1 MAGGSLLAALKQ
13 YVGDALPG
21 GSLTPELAPV
31 RQYAAGV
38 KQRAGQLV
46 ADPAGFA
53 RSAALDVLPNEAE
66 ANAARA
72 KLMGGSLDPQA
83 YQSYMG
89 KLQDMGN
96 FLGSI
101 RVYHGSPHKFDKF
114 DLSKMGTGEG
124 AQAYGHGA
132 YVAESPAV
140 AQDYATGLSQRLP
153 DRLKIDG
160 NAVPGDSIYSRALE
174 DVALIGK
181 DGALQKL
188 DDSIRFNEKYAPD
201 MAELY
206 KSAKAQIA
214 AIDPAR
220 VDLNRGH
227 LYEANLRWPDAARE
241 AADPMGPQH
250 FLDWDAPL
258 SKQPEA
264 VRKVMEPYAAPV
276 RAVEAQH
283 AGPEWGDLAAPRD
296 YDPTGAELLQLF
308 RGKLNGM
315 DANTV
320 LTGGIGPEVSARLR
334 QAGIPG
340 IRYLDAGSRGTGQGT
355 SNYVVFDDA
364 LIELLKRN
372 GVPIGK

>member
-1 MAGGSLLAALKQ
+1 MPTLGDLLLGRQSGGLLDLMKQ
-13 YVGDALPG
+13 YG
-21 GSLTPELAPV
+21 
-31 RQYAAGV
+31 AGV
-38 KQRAGQLV
+38 KQRVGLLAD
-46 ADPAGFA
+46 DPAEFA
-53 RSAALDVLPNEAE
+53 RQALLDVLPSDAE
-66 ANAARA
+66 AKAAQGM
-72 KLMGGSLDPQA
+72 LMGGPVDQQA
-83 YQSYMG
+83 YQDYLA
-89 KLQDMGN
+89 KIQDMGN

-101 RVYHGSPHKFDKF
+101 KVYHGSPHKFDKF
-114 DLSKMGTGEG
+114 DLSKIGTGEG

-206 KSAKAQIA
+206 KSAKAKIA

-241 AADPMGPQH
+241 AADPLGPQH

-283 AGPEWGDLAAPRD
+283 AGPGWGDLAAPRD

-334 QAGIPG
+334 QQGIPG
-340 IRYLDAGSRGTGQGT
+340 IRYLDAGSRGAGQGS
-355 SNYVVFDDA
+355 SNYVVFDDN
-364 LIELLKRN
+364 LIDILTRN
-372 GVPIGK
+372 GVPIK

>member
-1 MAGGSLLAALKQ
+1 MAGLLDL
-13 YVGDALPG
+13 
-21 GSLTPELAPV
+21 V
-31 RQYAAGV
+31 RQYGAGV
-38 KQRAGQLV
+38 KERVGLLGR
-46 ADPAGFA
+46 DPVEYTRQAL
-53 RSAALDVLPNEAE
+53 LDVLPSDAE
-66 ANAARA
+66 AKAA
-72 KLMGGSLDPQA
+72 KNMLMGGEVDRQA
-83 YQSYMG
+83 YQKYLAKM
-89 KLQDMGN
+89 QDMGS

-101 RVYHGSPHKFDKF
+101 KVYHGSPYKFDKF
-114 DLSKMGTGEG
+114 DLSKIGTGEG

-153 DRLKIDG
+153 DRLKVDG
-160 NAVPGDSIYSRALE
+160 NTVRGDSIYSRALE

-201 MAELY
+201 MAEMY
-206 KSAKAQIA
+206 KSAKAKIA

-264 VRKVMEPYAAPV
+264 VRKVMEPHAAPV

-315 DANTV
+315 DANTI

-340 IRYLDAGSRGTGQGT
+340 IRYLDAGSRGAGGT
-355 SNYVVFDDA
+355 SNYVVFDDT
-364 LIELLKRN
+364 LIDILTRN
-372 GVPIGK
+372 GVPVKK

>member
-1 MAGGSLLAALKQ
+1 MGGLLDYLRDYGSGVKKRFGLLADNPAEFTRQAL
-13 YVGDALPG
+13 
-21 GSLTPELAPV
+21 
-31 RQYAAGV
+31 
-38 KQRAGQLV
+38 
-46 ADPAGFA
+46 
-53 RSAALDVLPNEAE
+53 LDVVPNRDEAL
-66 ANAARA
+66 AAQAR
-72 KLMGGSLDPQA
+72 LMGGQVDPQA
-83 YQSYMG
+83 YQSYMNKMQNIG
-89 KLQDMGN
+89 GL
-96 FLGSI
+96 LGSI

-114 DLSKMGTGEG
+114 DLSKIGTGEG
-124 AQAYGHGA
+124 AQMYGHGA
-132 YVAESPAV
+132 YLAESPRVAKEYADSLSPLEILHNGRAV
-140 AQDYATGLSQRLP
+140 GVFDKDPAANAAHQIRATGGDVNKAIKRAGNIYNGKWRDDVIAEIKRL
-153 DRLKIDG
+153 G
-160 NAVPGDSIYSRALE
+160 PGDVSE
-174 DVALIGK
+174 
-181 DGALQKL
+181 
-188 DDSIRFNEKYAPD
+188 
-201 MAELY
+201 
-206 KSAKAQIA
+206 
-214 AIDPAR
+214 R
-220 VDLNRGH
+220 VDGH

-364 LIELLKRN
+364 LIDILTRN
-372 GVPIGK
+372 GIPVKK

>member
-1 MAGGSLLAALKQ
+1 MPSLFTALKQ
-13 YVGDALPG
+13 YLRDAAPG
-21 GSLTPELAPV
+21 GVLSPEAEPIAQYGRKV
-31 RQYAAGV
+31 RGNVQG
-38 KQRAGQLV
+38 LLD
-46 ADPAGFA
+46 DPAAFA
-53 RSAALDVLPNEAE
+53 KSAVLDVVPNRDES
-66 ANAARA
+66 NAVLSQ
-72 KLMGGSLDPQA
+72 LMGRPYDQNMSRAYLDK
-83 YQSYMG
+83 MI
-89 KLQDMGN
+89 DMGGL
-96 FLGSI
+96 LGSI
-101 RVYHGSPHKFDKF
+101 KVFHGSPHKFNKF
-114 DLSKMGTGEG
+114 DLSKIGTGEG

-132 YVAESPAV
+132 YLAESPAV

-160 NAVPGDSIYSRALE
+160 SAVRGDSIYSRALE

-201 MAELY
+201 IAEMY
-206 KSAKAQIA
+206 KSARAQIA
-214 AIDPAR
+214 AVDPAR
-220 VDLNRGH
+220 VDLNRGN

-264 VRKVMEPYAAPV
+264 VRKVMEPHAAPV

-340 IRYLDAGSRGTGQGT
+340 IRYLDAGSRGAGGT

-364 LIELLKRN
+364 LIEILKRN
-372 GVPIGK
+372 GVAVK

>member
-1 MAGGSLLAALKQ
+1 MGGLLDYLRDYGSGVKKRFGLLADNPAEFTRQAL
-13 YVGDALPG
+13 
-21 GSLTPELAPV
+21 
-31 RQYAAGV
+31 
-38 KQRAGQLV
+38 
-46 ADPAGFA
+46 
-53 RSAALDVLPNEAE
+53 LDVVPNRDEAL
-66 ANAARA
+66 AAQAR
-72 KLMGGSLDPQA
+72 LMGGQVDPQA
-83 YQSYMG
+83 YQSYMNKMQNIG
-89 KLQDMGN
+89 GL
-96 FLGSI
+96 LGSI

-114 DLSKMGTGEG
+114 DLSKIGTGEG

-364 LIELLKRN
+364 LIDILTRN
-372 GVPIGK
+372 GIPVKK

>member
-1 MAGGSLLAALKQ
+1 MAGLLDL
-13 YVGDALPG
+13 
-21 GSLTPELAPV
+21 V
-31 RQYAAGV
+31 REYGAGV
-38 KQRAGQLV
+38 KERVGLLGR
-46 ADPAGFA
+46 DPMEFA
-53 RSAALDVLPNEAE
+53 RQALLDVVPNEAE
-66 ANAARA
+66 YQAAKGR
-72 KLMGGSLDPQA
+72 LLGGPSDEQA
-83 YQSYMG
+83 YQAYLG
-89 KLQDMGN
+89 KIQDMGS

-101 RVYHGSPHKFDKF
+101 KVFHGSPHKFDKF
-114 DLSKMGTGEG
+114 DLSKIGTGEG

-220 VDLNRGH
+220 VDLNRGY

-258 SKQPEA
+258 SKQPAA
-264 VRKVMEPYAAPV
+264 VREIMEPYVAPM
-276 RAVEAQH
+276 RAIEAKTSG
-283 AGPEWGDLAAPRD
+283 AEWGDLAAPRD
-296 YDPTGAELLQLF
+296 YDPTGSELLKLF
-308 RGKLNGM
+308 RGGLDRM
-315 DANTV
+315 DADTV
-320 LTGGIGPEVSARLR
+320 LSGGIGPEVSAALR
-334 QAGIPG
+334 AKGIPG
-340 IRYLDAGSRGTGQGT
+340 IRYLDAGSRAAGGT
-355 SNYVVFDDA
+355 SNYVVFDDM
-364 LIELLKRN
+364 LIDILTRN
-372 GVPIGK
+372 GVPLK

>member
-21 GSLTPELAPV
+21 GSLTPEFAPV

-250 FLDWDAPL
+250 FLDWDKPL
-258 SKQPEA
+258 SEQPEA
-264 VRKVMEPYAAPV
+264 VRNVLSGFGVKSGETAEEIAKRMISYGMSASDAMEYGAKNAY
-276 RAVEAQH
+276 QN
-283 AGPEWGDLAAPRD
+283 
-296 YDPTGAELLQLF
+296 TGALAYAELG
-308 RGKLNGM
+308 RDASASEKL
-315 DANTV
+315 
-320 LTGGIGPEVSARLR
+320 RK
-334 QAGIPG
+334 AGIPG
-340 IRYLDAGSRGTGQGT
+340 IRYLDAGSRSAGNGT
-355 SNYVVFDDA
+355 SNYVVFDDT
-364 LIELLKRN
+364 LIEILKRN